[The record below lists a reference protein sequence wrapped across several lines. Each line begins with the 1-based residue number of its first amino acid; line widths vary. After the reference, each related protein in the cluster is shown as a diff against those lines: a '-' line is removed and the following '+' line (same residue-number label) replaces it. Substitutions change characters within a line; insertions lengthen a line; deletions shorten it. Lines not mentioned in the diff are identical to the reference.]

1 MKKIRTLSQLSDE
14 LDKDLSQR
22 KRALTSLRF
31 TFLRATNEYRK
42 VVGLSAVCLL
52 YGHWEGFI
60 KYAGI
65 CYANYVNSLGLPYSA
80 LSNGM
85 VAVCLRSHIRGLR
98 DSKKISLNREI
109 IEIIRDRSAETP
121 TIPFRAAIETYDNL
135 NAEVLEEILIMI
147 GCSPDPYQSKKAQID
162 EKLLRHRNRI
172 AHNGDDP
179 EFDLDEYEVLHT
191 NVVTLIDQFRDD
203 LENAAALRKFERT
216 VPMTTTTG

>member
-1 MKKIRTLSQLSDE
+1 MKIRTLTQLSDE
-14 LDKDLSQR
+14 LDKDLSRR
-22 KRALTSLRF
+22 KRALTTLRF
-31 TFLRATNEYRK
+31 TFSNATNEYRK
-42 VVGLSAVCLL
+42 IVGLSAVCLL

-60 KYAGI
+60 KYAGM
-65 CYANYVNSLGLPYSA
+65 CYTNYVNSLGLSYSS

-98 DSKKISLNREI
+98 DTKKISLNREI
-109 IEIIRDRSAETP
+109 IEIIRDRGTETP

-135 NAEVLEEILIMI
+135 NSEVLEEILIMI
-147 GCSPDPYQSKKAQID
+147 GCSPNPYLSKKVQID

-179 EFDLDEYEVLHT
+179 EFDLDEYEALHT
-191 NVVTLIDQFRDD
+191 SIVMLIDQFRDD

-216 VPMTTTTG
+216 ASMMATTG